1 MGFFSENT
9 ATELPVNVDAFTAQ
23 IPFLELVEA
32 QEVKKVRYKL
42 LGGTP
47 FAKTDIQEVREN
59 EPWHAVDVLDDAVGP
74 SRPKIKKAGLAFDI
88 EARRRGGGHVQPSP

>member
-1 MGFFSENT
+1 MAYVYLDHAAVVWEHIRIQSDARNSVFFTNDQ
-9 ATELPVNVDAFTAQ
+9 ATKHPAFADQ

-47 FAKTDIQEVREN
+47 FAKTNIDEVREMN
-59 EPWHAVDVLDDAVGP
+59 LTIRRMC
-74 SRPKIKKAGLAFDI
+74 SRI
-88 EARRRGGGHVQPSP
+88 R